1 MVEEIGRLIRN
12 GFETYTKNL
21 NLSVPL
27 VLNFFITIILGV
39 ILVAIGSLYILG
51 SSLTSIENVSTSP
64 QKLVPIIL
72 PLITQHIFTIA
83 AIILIIVV
91 IISFVQSFFT
101 AGAIGMAKQATET
114 GKSELSTMADAGKKN
129 VINLFLAEILIG
141 LLSLAGIVFMI
152 PGAMKVDITELLSS
166 RNTEAAMLL
175 LAGFLL
181 WILYLFI
188 INLLLVVYRYALVV
202 EGLDPIEGITA
213 GVKFFNQ
220 HKSDVFILWLFI
232 GVIIIVFAI
241 IGEILGQIPIFS
253 IIWAIVNMIISIF
266 VIPPLTIVW
275 WVRLYMT
282 RTDKQIY
289 FNDLLAHPN
298 ELVKP

>member
-1 MVEEIGRLIRN
+1 MVEEIGKLIRN

-21 NLSVPL
+21 NLSIPL
-27 VLNFFITIILGV
+27 ILNFFITIIL
-39 ILVAIGSLYILG
+39 VAILAAIGFLYILG
-51 SSLTSIENVSTSP
+51 SSMTSLENVSSP
-64 QKLVPIIL
+64 QQLVSILL
-72 PLITQHIFTIA
+72 PLITQHIFEIA
-83 AIILIIVV
+83 VVILTIVV
-91 IISFVQSFFT
+91 VISFIQSFFT
-101 AGAIGMAKQATET
+101 AGAIGMAKQATEI

-129 VINLFLAEILIG
+129 VINLFLAEILVG

-166 RNTEAAMLL
+166 KNTEAAMLL
-175 LAGFLL
+175 LAGFLM
-181 WILYLFI
+181 WMLYLFI
-188 INLLLVVYRYALVV
+188 INLVLAVYRYALVI
-202 EGLDPIEGITA
+202 EGLDPIEGITL
-213 GVKFFNQ
+213 GFRFFNQ

-241 IGEILGQIPIFS
+241 IGEVMGQIPIIS
-253 IIWAIVNMIISIF
+253 IIWAIINMIISFFI
-266 VIPPLTIVW
+266 IPPLTIVW

-298 ELVKP
+298 DLGKT